1 MNEIISNYSKIKY
14 CESDNLPN
22 GLNDSLIIQIRNDI
36 NNHKVV
42 ILKNFFDEIKLK
54 KLKNDYFELFKKS
67 TSSNPFF
74 EENCDNFFR
83 RDIDPPKSAVKRN
96 KQFATSFYW
105 NDNTFGELNLFKQLS
120 RLRNLIANLPL
131 EYTLNGFEPDGYVTY
146 PNISHY
152 PINGGN
158 LNKHTDPP
166 NKQFCTIMA
175 AMSKKQIDFK
185 TGGLYVEKDNVKHYI
200 DDYLEI
206 GDVYLMNPQTIH
218 GVDPIDVNSN
228 ENVEWDSI
236 KGRWILFPA
245 LIEAKTARGIKVS
258 GLKDLENND

>member
-1 MNEIISNYSKIKY
+1 MNEIISNYNKLKY
-14 CESDNLPN
+14 CESEDLPH
-22 GLNDSLIIQIRNDI
+22 GLNDSLIFKIRDDI
-36 NNHKVV
+36 KNHKVV
-42 ILKNFFDEIKLK
+42 ILKSFFDELTLK

-67 TSSNPFF
+67 NSTNPVF
-74 EENCDNFFR
+74 EENCKNFFR
-83 RDIDPPKSAVKRN
+83 RDSDPPNSAVKRN
-96 KQFATSFYW
+96 KQFATIFYW
-105 NDNTFGELNLFKQLS
+105 NDDYFGELKLLKQLS

-146 PNISHY
+146 SNISHY

-175 AMSKKQIDFK
+175 AMSNKNIDFK
-185 TGGLYVEKDNVKHYI
+185 TGGLYVEKKRVKHYI
-200 DDYLEI
+200 DDHLAI

-228 ENVEWDSI
+228 NNVEWDSI

-245 LIEAKTARGIKVS
+245 LIESKTANGTKVS
-258 GLKDLENND
+258 GLKDLGNNE